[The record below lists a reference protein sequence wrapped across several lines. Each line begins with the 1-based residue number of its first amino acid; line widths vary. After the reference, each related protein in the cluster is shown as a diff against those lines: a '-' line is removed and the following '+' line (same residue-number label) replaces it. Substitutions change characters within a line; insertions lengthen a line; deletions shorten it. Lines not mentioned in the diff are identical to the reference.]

1 MHPKSTKF
9 TFKTISRAFLAEDP
23 DIVAVKIA
31 LLKEFHEIMSQL
43 LGGLPLQDVHERLVA
58 REFPDCSPDLHA
70 SRLSGRQQR
79 TTRLIKEIE
88 EWFDCEVL
96 SISQKSVGGRT
107 PTAEGKAVFDAVDE
121 FISRYDA
128 LFLGRKRRLKIATID
143 AGAQFWLPPVLQ
155 LPKVQSLV
163 QNSFGGID
171 ITTCEWWEV
180 LRSVRNG
187 DADIGIATE
196 VGEPPL
202 ERIPILRRPHVFV
215 VGKSNPLSSRRL
227 LEWEE
232 LDGQTIVCLGSFIA
246 VIDVEKIL
254 RDCGLLPQIVTVS
267 TCSQVLTMA
276 QHGVGIGVVT
286 PDMVIN
292 HTGLAIVPIAGEN
305 YVARDAI
312 FVRGKAKDDS
322 ASFDLKPI
330 CQAMADYWHGWG
342 AKNGFPMKAKK

>member
-1 MHPKSTKF
+1 MPPKNKKW
-9 TFKTISRAFLAEDP
+9 TFEGIHKAFLAEDP
-23 DIVAVKIA
+23 EVVAIKIA
-31 LLKEFHEIMSQL
+31 LLREFHEILGQL
-43 LGGLPLQDVHERLVA
+43 ICGTPLKDIHARLVA
-58 REFPDCSPDLHA
+58 RDYPESSPTRNAQQLA
-70 SRLSGRQQR
+70 SREQR
-79 TTRLIKEIE
+79 TTKVIKEIE
-88 EWFDCEVL
+88 EWFGCEIL
-96 SISQKSVGGRT
+96 SVSQKSVGGRT
-107 PTAEGKAVFDAVDE
+107 PTSEGKAVYESVDD

-155 LPKVQSLV
+155 QGRVKSLILET
-163 QNSFGGID
+163 FGGLD

-187 DADIGIATE
+187 EADIGIATE

-202 ERIPILRRPHVFV
+202 KRFPLLRRPHVFV
-215 VGKSNPLSSRRL
+215 VGKGNPLASRRL

-232 LDGQTIVCLGSFIA
+232 LAGQTIVCLGSFIA

-286 PDMVIN
+286 PDMVTTQ
-292 HTGLAIVPIAGEN
+292 TGLAVVPIAGEN
-305 YVARDAI
+305 YVARDAV
-312 FVRGKAKDDS
+312 FVRGKKDDS
-322 ASFDLKPI
+322 ENSTFVPI
-330 CQAMADYWHGWG
+330 CQEITKYWHDWG
-342 AKNGFPMKAKK
+342 AKNDFPIKAKK